1 VAKKVK
7 ESWEKVFTVNKKAGS
22 FDHKVFETK
31 KFKDIRKKIKFND

>member
-7 ESWEKVFTVNKKAGS
+7 ESWKKVFIANKKARS

-31 KFKDIRKKIKFND
+31 QFRDIRKK